1 MLGAYRLERMD
12 FHPYAIGFAILIFPL
27 WLLQGGT
34 EELVM
39 RGWLLPIMAARS
51 NRIIAIA
58 VSSSLFAI
66 MHFSNRGFS
75 WPAFINLLLFGLL
88 MGFYL
93 LKTDNIWGVA
103 GIHAAWNFAQGNIF
117 GLAVSGQGTGTSL
130 TTFLSQPVPDWLA
143 GGQFGIESSVVTSL
157 VLLAGIA
164 YLTQQLKDEDE
175 S

>member
-1 MLGAYRLERMD
+1 
-12 FHPYAIGFAILIFPL
+12 
-27 WLLQGGT
+27 
-34 EELVM
+34 
-39 RGWLLPIMAARS
+39 
-51 NRIIAIA
+51 
-58 VSSSLFAI
+58 
-66 MHFSNRGFS
+66 
-75 WPAFINLLLFGLL
+75 

-130 TTFLSQPVPDWLA
+130 TTFLSQPVPDWLT